1 MRYSLGYPTGVG
13 VAEWEKGWG
22 LGTVKAHSSGPEV
35 ERGRCPN
42 LDFAV
47 DEDILCRGVAGNEIR
62 SLNDR
67 I

>member
-1 MRYSLGYPTGVG
+1 M
-13 VAEWEKGWG
+13 AEWEKGWG
-22 LGTVKAHSSGPEV
+22 LGTVKAHSSGPDV